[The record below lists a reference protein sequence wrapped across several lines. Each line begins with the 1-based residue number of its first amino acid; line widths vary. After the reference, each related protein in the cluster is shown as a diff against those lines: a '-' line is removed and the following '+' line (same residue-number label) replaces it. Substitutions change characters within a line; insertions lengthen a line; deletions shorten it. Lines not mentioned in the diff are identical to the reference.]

1 MIATPAMAD
10 LYNVAATTYVQG
22 AFNTLDSKLNVASAG
37 NYISAGTDVKSNL
50 GALDTQVKANAD
62 AIAGKATAATTLAGY
77 GITNAYTKTEV
88 DTALAAKQNKL
99 QNNAAT
105 PADISATVKTT
116 VAAAANASDTSLVT
130 EKAVATAIESATTG
144 AVTLNGTQTL
154 TNKTIDADNNTISN
168 LEADNFKSG
177 TIVNSTT
184 GIAAYASASDSKL
197 VTEKA
202 AAKAVTVTETGD
214 QYGAITAVANAN
226 GGIQVTRGATQ
237 VQVKSNNTVTG
248 AATIWIE

>member
-22 AFNTLDSKLNVASAG
+22 AFNTLDTSKQ
-37 NYISAGTDVKSNL
+37 D
-50 GALDTQVKANAD
+50 
-62 AIAGKATAATTLAGY
+62 
-77 GITNAYTKTEV
+77 
-88 DTALAAKQNKL
+88 KL
-99 QNNAAT
+99 QNNAGT

-116 VAAAANASDTSLVT
+116 VAAAASASDTSLVT
-130 EKAVATAIESATTG
+130 EKAVASAVETATTG
-144 AVTLNGTQTL
+144 MVTTSGTQTL

-184 GIAAYASASDSKL
+184 GITAYASASDSKL

>member
-1 MIATPAMAD
+1 MITTPAMAD

-22 AFNTLDSKLNVASAG
+22 AFN
-37 NYISAGTDVKSNL
+37 
-50 GALDTQVKANAD
+50 ALDTS
-62 AIAGKATAATTLAGY
+62 
-77 GITNAYTKTEV
+77 
-88 DTALAAKQNKL
+88 KQDKL
-99 QNNAAT
+99 QNNAGT
-105 PADISATVKTT
+105 PQNISATVKTT
-116 VAAAANASDTSLVT
+116 VAAASSASDTSLVT
-130 EKAVATAIESATTG
+130 EKAVASAVETATTG
-144 AVTLNGTQTL
+144 MVTTSGTQTL
-154 TNKTIDADNNTISN
+154 TNKTIDADDNTVQDLTTS
-168 LEADNFKSG
+168 NFKSG
-177 TIVNSTT
+177 TVVNSTT
-184 GIAAYASASDSKL
+184 GIAAYGSASDSKL